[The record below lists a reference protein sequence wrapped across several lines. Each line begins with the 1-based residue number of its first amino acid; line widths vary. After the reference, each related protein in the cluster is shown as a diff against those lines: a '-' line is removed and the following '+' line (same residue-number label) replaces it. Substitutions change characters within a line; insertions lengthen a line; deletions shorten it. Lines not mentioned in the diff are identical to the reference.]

1 MPVAPKEDW
10 SDRTRRLLTL
20 GTLLLSTIC
29 VRTSARA
36 HTLVGGY
43 DGPPLVAVQAAAARR
58 LAGAGPPPARGL
70 QSILAFSSSSR
81 AAVTFAPRGPKM
93 PRLPVTTVC
102 GAGILGETGS
112 LFANREDDDCGLVG
126 EDGSLDR
133 AYDRLLLELKTLPW
147 TNRQDVKW
155 TLTVYNGEE
164 DGGDAVE
171 RSLRSALRRSPL
183 LVESLCREAMFSER
197 AKKKKGGKGKA
208 NKTNGGGGLLSNL
221 LENVGTISR
230 YVMVEMICRHPTL
243 MARVLLSASTGSIRT
258 KESQLG
264 SDLDLNDTDLA
275 KITRKVGVK
284 QFRRLN
290 RSKIRELLYYFR
302 TDVALTE
309 EQLRRM
315 ILLRPQLLL
324 YSVTNL
330 SAKVRFF
337 RVSAV
342 CLKRRVRDRI
352 SLCCS
357 RKRRQAAGGRS

>member
-1 MPVAPKEDW
+1 M
-10 SDRTRRLLTL
+10 
-20 GTLLLSTIC
+20 
-29 VRTSARA
+29 
-36 HTLVGGY
+36 
-43 DGPPLVAVQAAAARR
+43 
-58 LAGAGPPPARGL
+58 
-70 QSILAFSSSSR
+70 
-81 AAVTFAPRGPKM
+81 
-93 PRLPVTTVC
+93 
-102 GAGILGETGS
+102 
-112 LFANREDDDCGLVG
+112 
-126 EDGSLDR
+126 
-133 AYDRLLLELKTLPW
+133 
-147 TNRQDVKW
+147 
-155 TLTVYNGEE
+155 
-164 DGGDAVE
+164 
-171 RSLRSALRRSPL
+171 
-183 LVESLCREAMFSER
+183 
-197 AKKKKGGKGKA
+197 
-208 NKTNGGGGLLSNL
+208 SNL

-243 MARVLLSASTGSIRT
+243 TARVLLSASTGSIRT